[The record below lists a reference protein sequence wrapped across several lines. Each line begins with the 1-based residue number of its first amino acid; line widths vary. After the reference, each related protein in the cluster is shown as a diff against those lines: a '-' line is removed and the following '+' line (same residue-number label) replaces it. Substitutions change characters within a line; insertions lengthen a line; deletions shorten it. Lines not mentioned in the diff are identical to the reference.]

1 MEMIVLIAYSFLE
14 IAVTA
19 NFSSILCQILI
30 VVGVV

>member
-14 IAVTA
+14 ITVTA

-30 VVGVV
+30 IMSVV